1 MTSDDLRKSR
11 LMLGLNQREMSLLM
25 GMPAPSYSRI
35 ESGDQG
41 RKPTRQHANAVE
53 LLKYINMMAPGG
65 VRSCLQLWEAD
76 ADD

>member
-76 ADD
+76 AEG

>member
-1 MTSDDLRKSR
+1 MTSDDLKQARQ
-11 LMLGLNQREMSLLM
+11 MLGLNQREMSLLM

-35 ESGDQG
+35 ETGDQG

-76 ADD
+76 AED